1 MCSALTT
8 SDDTMSVLTP
18 RDPSTERRVLP
29 IKAIVLFVIAAVA
42 TIAFVWIAEEMLEGE
57 ADPFDRKW
65 TLAVH
70 AIDTPFLD
78 KVFFVLTTIGSGPC
92 IWGAVIL
99 VGLVA
104 IRRGRW
110 HLALLLAGNAL
121 LAWGVNIALKAS
133 FVRERPTLFDEITRP
148 SSWSFPSGH
157 SMSAVQIWGT
167 IAAVLIALYPA
178 RRVIIV
184 PCAVLLIGGIGL
196 SRVYLG
202 VHWPTDVLAGFA
214 AGLPFLVVSIHL
226 IHRIM
231 RVTRPQ

>member
-1 MCSALTT
+1 MEIE
-8 SDDTMSVLTP
+8 TP
-18 RDPSTERRVLP
+18 AEQAAERRVLP
-29 IKAIVLFVIAAVA
+29 IKAIVLFAIAALA
-42 TIAFVWIAEEMLEGE
+42 TIAFVWIADEMLEGD
-57 ADPFDRKW
+57 ADSFDRRW

-78 KVFFVLTTIGSGPC
+78 KVFFALTTIGSGLC
-92 IWGAVIL
+92 IWGTVTL
-99 VGLVA
+99 VGLLA

-110 HLALLLAGNAL
+110 QLALLLAGNAV
-121 LAWGVNIALKAS
+121 LAWAVNVGLKAW
-133 FVRERPTLFDEITRP
+133 FVRERPSLFDEIVRP

-184 PCAVLLIGGIGL
+184 PCAVLLIAGIGL

-214 AGLPFLVVSIHL
+214 AGLPFLIVSIHL